1 MKWKYIYNLSGVYE
15 TPGGAIL
22 LAAHID
28 IEVFTMDRVG
38 YSQFKFYFIN
48 NHLLR
53 KRRYLML
60 CSWRDS
66 GIDFNMYAR

>member
-1 MKWKYIYNLSGVYE
+1 MNIYIYNLSGVYE

-48 NHLLR
+48 NHL
-53 KRRYLML
+53 
-60 CSWRDS
+60 
-66 GIDFNMYAR
+66 